1 MFLNNIKIIKVGLL
15 KMLTHVQNVLSISTV
30 KIVLIIKNASK

>member
-1 MFLNNIKIIKVGLL
+1 MFLNNIKIIKVGIL
-15 KMLTHVQNVLSISTV
+15 KMLTCVQNVLSISTV